1 MPVNPSE
8 NAAAELLAAIVGLV
22 SNWTAAVTHG
32 SIAAEVGVDIAE
44 GDVRAL
50 YLIGTH
56 GADTST
62 GVRPAELA
70 DELRLS
76 RPTMSKALA
85 RLTVAGLVEKS
96 QSATDARSI
105 TLSLTR
111 EGEAAYAR
119 LVEAGVRIV
128 EEATAQLTPAE
139 IRTVTGVATRLL
151 RPETHG

>member
-1 MPVNPSE
+1 MPANNPE

-22 SNWTAAVTHG
+22 SNWTASVAQG

-50 YLIGTH
+50 YLIGQR
-56 GADTST
+56 GSGM

-85 RLTVAGLVEKS
+85 RLTAAGLVMKS

-105 TLSLTR
+105 TLSLTD

-119 LVEAGVRIV
+119 LVGAGVRIV
-128 EEATAQLTPAE
+128 EEATAQLSTAE
-139 IRTVTGVATRLL
+139 IRTVTGVAMRLL